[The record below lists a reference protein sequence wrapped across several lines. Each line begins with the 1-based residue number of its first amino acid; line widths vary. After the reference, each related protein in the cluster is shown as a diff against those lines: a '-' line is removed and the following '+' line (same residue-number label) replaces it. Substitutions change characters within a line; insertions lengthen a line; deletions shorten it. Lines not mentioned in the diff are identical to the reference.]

1 MPLIVSVFAYNTPV
15 QLLDLAMLSYIDI
28 ILLPTFETLKQIQ
41 EYILQLFASVKL
53 QLPEPELW
61 LNFCLIQTI
70 VKQNFF

>member
-53 QLPEPELW
+53 QLLEPELW